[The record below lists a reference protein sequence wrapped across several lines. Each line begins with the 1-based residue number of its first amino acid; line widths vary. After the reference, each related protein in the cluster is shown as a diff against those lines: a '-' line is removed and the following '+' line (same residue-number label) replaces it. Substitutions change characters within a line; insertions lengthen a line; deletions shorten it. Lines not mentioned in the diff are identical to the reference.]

1 NHSLHPKQP
10 APRSQNRHRRLLP
23 LQRPSPNP
31 KTLRPSQIHF
41 HHFHPQITLNPVL
54 LFNSIPYPSQKH
66 PVIPTAGATPLVA
79 PEWRDPSSPIQ
90 LLLNLLPYLFPY
102 LFRSLY
108 LSLFSAPSA

>member
-54 LFNSIPYPSQKH
+54 LFNSIPYPSQKTPCH
-66 PVIPTAGATPLVA
+66 PDRRRDASCRAGV
-79 PEWRDPSSPIQ
+79 EG
-90 LLLNLLPYLFPY
+90 
-102 LFRSLY
+102 
-108 LSLFSAPSA
+108 SLFSNPATPKPPSLPLSLPLSSPLSFP